1 MKSIDL
7 TKKQIIEKYRGKISP
22 SLLLQVDS
30 EIDDLGYIFDQWKN
44 VQSEK
49 SYFSK
54 IYQETL
60 WENIV
65 TNSDLNKLNKFLFRW
80 KDILNTIFHIEKG
93 WIDHGRRGCLDEV
106 DHLLENN
113 NLRDK
118 LTNCIDTKLVLKGVQ

>member
-1 MKSIDL
+1 MKNIDL
-7 TKKQIIEKYRGKISP
+7 TKEQIIKKYRGKISP
-22 SLLLQVDS
+22 SLLLQVDCD
-30 EIDDLGYIFDQWKN
+30 IDDLGYIFDQWKN
-44 VQSEK
+44 FQSEEH
-49 SYFSK
+49 YFSK

-93 WIDHGRRGCLDEV
+93 WIDHGRRDCLDEV